1 MGSFV
6 WAAVAAMAVLF
17 AVPLVAG
24 GPPPLLPAAAILCVL
39 LGVGHSV
46 LGERYLIGPILSMDG
61 LPRILGDVAQTRT
74 VLRFAWHLT
83 TLLWWGIAA
92 VLAYMAAV
100 PAAISRPLLWM
111 IVSVFGASGAI
122 ALVGTRGAHKS
133 WVYFFAIAGLAGL
146 AIGRG

>member
-1 MGSFV
+1 MGTFV

-17 AVPLVAG
+17 AVPVATG
-24 GPPPLLPAAAILCVL
+24 GMLPLLPAAAVLCVL
-39 LGVGHSV
+39 LGLGHSL
-46 LGERYLIGPILSMDG
+46 LGERYLIGPIVRMDG
-61 LPRILGDVAQTRT
+61 LPRILGDVGQTRT

-100 PAAISRPLLWM
+100 PAALSRPLLWM
-111 IVSVFGASGAI
+111 IVLVFGASGAI

-133 WVYFFAIAGLAGL
+133 WVYFFAIAGLTAL
-146 AIGRG
+146 AAGRG